1 MCMYKIQGISIS
13 LSMYQN
19 ILIGYVSLVT
29 HCIVKNC
36 TSQDQNPRHFFI
48 KNGVDALSDWLTYGE
63 L

>member
-1 MCMYKIQGISIS
+1 MYK
-13 LSMYQN
+13 N

-36 TSQDQNPRHFFI
+36 ISQDQNPRHFFI